1 MNELCEYTKNLI
13 QERYHITPTIITK
26 ITGYFYLKWDGNTLL
41 VNYININ
48 FTTIPEIRILYHDTN
63 HMKTVAVV
71 NNLLEAY
78 RYITLLI
85 NRIAPYKLQ

>member
-13 QERYHITPTIITK
+13 QTRYNIKPTIMYNNA
-26 ITGYFYLKWDGNTLL
+26 TGFYMRWDDNILL
-41 VNYININ
+41 VNYHNIDSI
-48 FTTIPEIRILYHDTN
+48 TEIRIGFYDKN
-63 HMKTVAVV
+63 HIRTGASV